1 MRSDVSRDS
10 LMTRIKAELATS
22 TQTAASVYYERQ
34 SEWPQMDIVKVSYQF
49 NMVASLVMI
58 YGHI

>member
-1 MRSDVSRDS
+1 
-10 LMTRIKAELATS
+10 MTRIKAELATS

-34 SEWPQMDIVKVSYQF
+34 SEWLQMDIVKVSYQF